1 MRLETAKLVWDVDQA
16 AGRVIAF
23 VTGKTF
29 DEYAR
34 DDLLRSAV
42 ERQLEIVGEALAQLR
57 RIDPEVAERV
67 PDLRR
72 IVDFRNLLIHG
83 YAIIDDR
90 LVWEIAQTKV
100 PQLVDAL
107 RLLVREGSSE

>member
-42 ERQLEIVGEALAQLR
+42 ERQLE
-57 RIDPEVAERV
+57 
-67 PDLRR
+67 
-72 IVDFRNLLIHG
+72 
-83 YAIIDDR
+83 
-90 LVWEIAQTKV
+90 TKG
-100 PQLVDAL
+100 A
-107 RLLVREGSSE
+107 SE